1 MNKGELVDYLAEDLE
16 VSKALA
22 DRFVNSF
29 TEAVCSNLRKDGVKL
44 AGFGTFS
51 STKRKARVGRNP
63 QTGEEI
69 KIPARW
75 VPTFKA
81 GTVLKESAERKK
93 R

>member
-1 MNKGELVDYLAEDLE
+1 MNKSELVDWIAEDLE
-16 VSKALA
+16 ISKTLT
-22 DRFVNSF
+22 DRFVTSF
-29 TEAVCSNLRKDGVKL
+29 TEAVCSHVRKDGVKL
-44 AGFGTFS
+44 AGFGNFS
-51 STKRKARVGRNP
+51 STKRKARMGRNP

-81 GTVLKESAERKK
+81 GTVLKSAAEKK